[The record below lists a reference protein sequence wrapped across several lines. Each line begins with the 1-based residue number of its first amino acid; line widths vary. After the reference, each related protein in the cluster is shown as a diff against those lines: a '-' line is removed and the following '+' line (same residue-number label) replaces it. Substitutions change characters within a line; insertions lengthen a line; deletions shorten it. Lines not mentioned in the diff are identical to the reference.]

1 MFKPTNKTAYHQL
14 AYTLGKYDY
23 DQLAYTLGKYDYD
36 QLYINYYKVV

>member
-23 DQLAYTLGKYDYD
+23 H
-36 QLYINYYKVV
+36 QLYINYYKVVKIA